1 MEYLIFALAVLLV
14 ACCLRFFE
22 PYRKGSR
29 PRENQL
35 LPLVGP
41 VAHVGGSLLIG
52 WFGGLALAAL
62 AFVTIPVL
70 AYVIH
75 SLAILPALRAR
86 SLRRGK
92 VTRQKARKPA
102 SPTA

>member
-1 MEYLIFALAVLLV
+1 MEYLIFILAVLLV

-22 PYRKGSR
+22 PHRRDSR
-29 PRENQL
+29 TAENHL
-35 LPLVGP
+35 VPLVGP

-52 WFGGLALAAL
+52 WFGGLAFAAV

-75 SLAILPALRAR
+75 SLAILPMLRAR

-92 VTRQKARKPA
+92 VTGAATRKPA

>member
-1 MEYLIFALAVLLV
+1 MEYLIFLLAVLLV
-14 ACCLRFFE
+14 ACCLRYFE
-22 PYRKGSR
+22 PLGKGSR
-29 PRENQL
+29 PPQNQL

-52 WFGGLALAAL
+52 WLGGLAFAAL

-92 VTRQKARKPA
+92 VTPPTAGKPA
-102 SPTA
+102 SPTT